1 MGRSFTSRMD
11 RRIKVKFDLAQFSD
25 NYLAEDPHQ
34 TQAREKG
41 IELGVLDTSPG
52 SGAYLRY
59 IASLIAAQSVVEI
72 GTGSGVGTLWL
83 LKGVMSSGVI
93 TTIDPEVQH
102 IQIAKQALIDADVAP
117 NRYRLITSEYL
128 DVMRKLADRAYD
140 LVVFRGNPEDIF
152 DVIDEAHR
160 ILRVGGI
167 LAIDH
172 FYGGGKVPDPA
183 QRDPKTV
190 ALRDA
195 GKFLKSQGEV
205 WSISLNPIGDAVLLA
220 TKL

>member
-1 MGRSFTSRMD
+1 
-11 RRIKVKFDLAQFSD
+11 VKFDLAQFSD
-25 NYLAEDPHQ
+25 NYIPEDPHQ
-34 TQAREKG
+34 TAAREKG
-41 IELGVLDTSPG
+41 EELGVVDATPG
-52 SGAYLRY
+52 SGAFLRY
-59 IASLIAAQSVVEI
+59 VASLISAQSVVEV

-83 LKGVMSSGVI
+83 LKGLMSSGVI

-102 IQIAKQALIDADVAP
+102 IQIAKQVLADADIAP
-117 NRYRLITSEYL
+117 NRYRLITSDYL

-140 LVVFRGNPEDIF
+140 LVVFRGEPEDVL

-172 FYGGGKVPDPA
+172 FFGGGKVPDPA

-195 GKFLKSQGEV
+195 GKFLKSRGEV
-205 WSISLNPIGDAVLLA
+205 WSISLNPVGDAVLLA

>member
-1 MGRSFTSRMD
+1 
-11 RRIKVKFDLAQFSD
+11 VKFEVSQFAD
-25 NYLAEDPHQ
+25 HYIPEDPHQ
-34 TQAREKG
+34 NLAREKG
-41 IELGVLDTSPG
+41 IELGVLDATPG
-52 SGAYLRY
+52 SGAFLRY
-59 IASLIAAQSVVEI
+59 VASLISAQAVVEI

-83 LKGVMSSGVI
+83 LKGVMNSGVI

-102 IQIAKQALIDADVAP
+102 IQIAKQVLLDADVPA
-117 NRYRLITSEYL
+117 NRYRLITSDYL

-140 LVVFRGNPEDIF
+140 LVVFRGNPEDVL

-160 ILRVGGI
+160 ILRTGGI

-172 FYGGGKVPDPA
+172 FFGGGKVPDPA

-195 GKFLKSQGEV
+195 GKFLKSQTEV
-205 WSISLNPIGDAVLLA
+205 WAISLNPIGDAVLLA

>member
-1 MGRSFTSRMD
+1 
-11 RRIKVKFDLAQFSD
+11 VKFDVAQFAD
-25 NYLAEDPHQ
+25 TYLAEDPHQ
-34 TQAREKG
+34 SAAREKG
-41 IELGVLDTSPG
+41 VELGVLDATPG

-59 IASLIAAQSVVEI
+59 IASLISAQSVVEI

-83 LKGVMSSGVI
+83 LKGIMNSGVI

-102 IQIAKQALIDADVAP
+102 VQIAKQVFTEADIAA
-117 NRYRLITSEYL
+117 NRYRLITSDYL

-160 ILRVGGI
+160 ILRTGGI

-195 GKFLKSQGEV
+195 GKFLKNQSEV
-205 WSISLNPIGDAVLLA
+205 WAISLNPIGDAVLLA

>member
-1 MGRSFTSRMD
+1 MKTDAASF
-11 RRIKVKFDLAQFSD
+11 AD
-25 NYLAEDPHQ
+25 NFLGEDINQQTARARGVEIGTYDCTVGSGAFLKYLAELISA
-34 TQAREKG
+34 QA
-41 IELGVLDTSPG
+41 I
-52 SGAYLRY
+52 
-59 IASLIAAQSVVEI
+59 VEV

-83 LKGVMSSGVI
+83 TKGMISSGVI
-93 TTIDPEVQH
+93 TTIDEEVQH
-102 IQIAKQALIDADVAP
+102 TQIAKQSLVDADIAA
-117 NRYRLITSEYL
+117 NRYRLITSDYL
-128 DVMRKLADRAYD
+128 DVMRKLADRGYD

-172 FYGGGKVPDPA
+172 FFGGGKVPDPA

-195 GKFLKSQGEV
+195 GKFLKSQSEA
-205 WSISLNPIGDAVLLA
+205 WSISLNPVGDAVLLA

>member
-1 MGRSFTSRMD
+1 M
-11 RRIKVKFDLAQFSD
+11 KFDVAQFSD
-25 NYLAEDPHQ
+25 NYLPEDPHQ
-34 TQAREKG
+34 SAAREKG
-41 IELGVLDTSPG
+41 IELGINDATPG

-59 IASLIAAQSVVEI
+59 VASLISAQSVVEI
-72 GTGSGVGTLWL
+72 GTGSGVGTLWI
-83 LKGVMSSGVI
+83 LKGVLSSGVV

-102 IQIAKQALIDADVAP
+102 IQIARLVLNDADVAP
-117 NRYRLITSEYL
+117 NRYRLITGDYL

-140 LVVFRGNPEDIF
+140 LVVFRGNAEDIL
-152 DVIDEAHR
+152 DVIDQSHR
-160 ILRVGGI
+160 ILRIGGI

-172 FYGGGKVPDPA
+172 FFGGGKVPDPV

-195 GKFLKSQGEV
+195 GKYLKSQNEV
-205 WSISLNPIGDAVLLA
+205 WSISLNPVGDAVLLA

>member
-1 MGRSFTSRMD
+1 M
-11 RRIKVKFDLAQFSD
+11 KFDAAQFAD
-25 NYLAEDPHQ
+25 NYLSEDPHQ
-34 TQAREKG
+34 SAAREKG
-41 IELGVLDTSPG
+41 VELGVVDATPG
-52 SGAYLRY
+52 SGAFLKYV
-59 IASLIAAQSVVEI
+59 ASLISAQAVVEI

-83 LKGVMSSGVI
+83 LKGVMNSGVI

-102 IQIAKQALIDADVAP
+102 IQIAKQVLADADIAP
-117 NRYRLITSEYL
+117 NRYRLITSDYL

-140 LVVFRGNPEDIF
+140 LVVFRGEPEDIL

-172 FYGGGKVPDPA
+172 FFGGGKVPDPA

-195 GKFLKSQGEV
+195 GKFLKSQSEV
-205 WSISLNPIGDAVLLA
+205 WSISLNPVGDAVLLA

>member
-1 MGRSFTSRMD
+1 M
-11 RRIKVKFDLAQFSD
+11 KFDLAQFSD
-25 NYLAEDPHQ
+25 SYIPEDPHQ
-34 TQAREKG
+34 NIARDKG
-41 IELGVLDTSPG
+41 VELGVVDATPG
-52 SGAYLRY
+52 SGAYLKY
-59 IASLIAAQSVVEI
+59 IASLISAQSVVEI

-102 IQIAKQALIDADVAP
+102 TQIAKQSLVDADIAP
-117 NRYRLITSEYL
+117 NRYRLITSDYL
-128 DVMRKLADRAYD
+128 EVMRKLSDRGYD

-172 FYGGGKVPDPA
+172 FFGGGKVPDPA

-195 GKFLKSQGEV
+195 GKFLKSQSEA
-205 WSISLNPIGDAVLLA
+205 WSISLNTIGDAVLLA

>member
-1 MGRSFTSRMD
+1 M
-11 RRIKVKFDLAQFSD
+11 KFDAALFAD
-25 NYLAEDPHQ
+25 NYLPEDPHQ
-34 TQAREKG
+34 SAAREKG
-41 IELGVLDTSPG
+41 VEIGVLDATPG

-59 IASLIAAQSVVEI
+59 VASLISAQSVVEI

-83 LKGVMSSGVI
+83 LKGILSSGVI

-102 IQIAKQALIDADVAP
+102 VQIAKQVFTDADIPA
-117 NRYRLITSEYL
+117 NRYRLITSDYL
-128 DVMRKLADRAYD
+128 EVMRKLADRAYD

-160 ILRVGGI
+160 ILRTGGI
-167 LAIDH
+167 LAVDH

-195 GKFLKSQGEV
+195 GKFLKSQNEV
-205 WSISLNPIGDAVLLA
+205 WAISLNPIGDAVLLA

>member
-1 MGRSFTSRMD
+1 M
-11 RRIKVKFDLAQFSD
+11 KFDVAQFSD
-25 NYLAEDPHQ
+25 SYLPEDPHQ
-34 TQAREKG
+34 SAARERG
-41 IELGVLDTSPG
+41 VELGVLDATPG

-59 IASLIAAQSVVEI
+59 VASLISAQSVVEI

-83 LKGVMSSGVI
+83 LKGIMSSGVI

-102 IQIAKQALIDADVAP
+102 IQIARQVLSDADIAP

-140 LVVFRGNPEDIF
+140 LVVFRGDPEDIL

-172 FYGGGKVPDPA
+172 FFGGGKVPDPA

-195 GKFLKSQGEV
+195 GKYLKSQNEV

>member
-1 MGRSFTSRMD
+1 M
-11 RRIKVKFDLAQFSD
+11 KFDLAHFSD
-25 NYLAEDPHQ
+25 NYIPEDPHQ
-34 TQAREKG
+34 TAAREKG
-41 IELGVLDTSPG
+41 VELGVVDATPG
-52 SGAYLRY
+52 SGAFLRY
-59 IASLIAAQSVVEI
+59 VASLISAQSVVEV

-83 LKGVMSSGVI
+83 LKGLMNSGVI

-102 IQIAKQALIDADVAP
+102 IQIAKQVLADADIAP
-117 NRYRLITSEYL
+117 NRYRLITSDYL
-128 DVMRKLADRAYD
+128 EVMRKLADRAYD
-140 LVVFRGNPEDIF
+140 LVVFRGEPEDVL

-172 FYGGGKVPDPA
+172 FFGGGKVPDPA

-195 GKFLKSQGEV
+195 GKFLKSQSEV
-205 WSISLNPIGDAVLLA
+205 WSISLNPVGDAVLLA

>member
-1 MGRSFTSRMD
+1 M
-11 RRIKVKFDLAQFSD
+11 KFDAAQFSD
-25 NYLAEDPHQ
+25 SYIPEDPHQ
-34 TQAREKG
+34 VLAREKG
-41 IELGVLDTSPG
+41 IELGVLDATPG
-52 SGAYLRY
+52 SGAYLRFV
-59 IASLIAAQSVVEI
+59 ASLLSAQSVVEI

-83 LKGVMSSGVI
+83 LKGIMSSGVI

-102 IQIAKQALIDADVAP
+102 IQIAKQVLIDADIAP
-117 NRYRLITSEYL
+117 NRYRLITNDYL
-128 DVMRKLADRAYD
+128 EVMRKLADRAYD
-140 LVVFRGNPEDIF
+140 LVVFRGNPEDIL

-190 ALRDA
+190 ALREA
-195 GKFLKSQGEV
+195 GKFLKSQNEH

>member
-1 MGRSFTSRMD
+1 M
-11 RRIKVKFDLAQFSD
+11 KFEVSQFAD
-25 NYLAEDPHQ
+25 HYIPEDPHQ
-34 TQAREKG
+34 NLAREKG
-41 IELGVLDTSPG
+41 IELGVLDATPG
-52 SGAYLRY
+52 SGAFLRY
-59 IASLIAAQSVVEI
+59 VASLISAQAVVEI

-83 LKGVMSSGVI
+83 LKGVMNSGVI

-102 IQIAKQALIDADVAP
+102 IQIAKQVLLDADVPA
-117 NRYRLITSEYL
+117 NRYRLITSDYL

-140 LVVFRGNPEDIF
+140 LVVFRGNPEDVL

-160 ILRVGGI
+160 ILRTGGI

-195 GKFLKSQGEV
+195 GKFLKSQSEV
-205 WSISLNPIGDAVLLA
+205 WAISLNPIGDAVLLA

>member
-1 MGRSFTSRMD
+1 M
-11 RRIKVKFDLAQFSD
+11 KFDAAQFAD
-25 NYLAEDPHQ
+25 NYLSEDPHQ
-34 TQAREKG
+34 SAARERG
-41 IELGVLDTSPG
+41 IELGALDTTA
-52 SGAYLRY
+52 GAGAFIRY
-59 IASLIAAQSVVEI
+59 IAELISAQSVVEI

-83 LKGVMSSGVI
+83 LKGVINSGVI

-102 IQIAKQALIDADVAP
+102 IQVAKKVLNDADIPP

-128 DVMRKLADRAYD
+128 EVMRKLADRAYD

-152 DVIDEAHR
+152 DVIDESHR
-160 ILRVGGI
+160 VLRTGGI

-172 FYGGGKVPDPA
+172 FYCGGKVPDPA

-195 GKFLKSQGEV
+195 GKFLKSQSDT

>member
-1 MGRSFTSRMD
+1 M
-11 RRIKVKFDLAQFSD
+11 KFDAAQFADS
-25 NYLAEDPHQ
+25 YQSEDPHQ
-34 TQAREKG
+34 SAARERG
-41 IELGVLDTSPG
+41 VELGAQDTTPG
-52 SGAYLRY
+52 AGAYLRY
-59 IASLIAAQSVVEI
+59 IAELISAQSVVEI

-83 LKGVMSSGVI
+83 LKGVINSGVI

-102 IQIAKQALIDADVAP
+102 IQVAKQVLNDADIAP
-117 NRYRLITSEYL
+117 NRYRLITSDYL

-160 ILRVGGI
+160 ILRTGGI

-183 QRDPKTV
+183 QRDPKTI

-195 GKFLKSQGEV
+195 GKFLKSQSES
-205 WSISLNPIGDAVLLA
+205 WSIALNPIGDAVLLA

>member
-1 MGRSFTSRMD
+1 M
-11 RRIKVKFDLAQFSD
+11 KFDLAQFAD
-25 NYLAEDPHQ
+25 TYMPEDPHQ
-34 TQAREKG
+34 SAARDKG
-41 IELGVLDTSPG
+41 IELGVLDATPG
-52 SGAYLRY
+52 SGAYLKY
-59 IASLIAAQSVVEI
+59 VASLISAQSVVEI

-102 IQIAKQALIDADVAP
+102 IQIAKHVFADADIAP
-117 NRYRLITSEYL
+117 NRYRLITSDYL
-128 DVMRKLADRAYD
+128 DVMRKLADRGYD
-140 LVVFRGNPEDIF
+140 LVVFRGNPEDIL

-195 GKFLKSQGEV
+195 GKFLKSQSDT
-205 WSISLNPIGDAVLLA
+205 WSISLNPVGDAVLLA

>member
-1 MGRSFTSRMD
+1 M
-11 RRIKVKFDLAQFSD
+11 KFDAAQFSD
-25 NYLAEDPHQ
+25 SYIPEDPHQ
-34 TQAREKG
+34 VLAREKG
-41 IELGVLDTSPG
+41 IELGVIDATPG
-52 SGAYLRY
+52 SGAYLRFV
-59 IASLIAAQSVVEI
+59 ASLLSAQSVVEI
-72 GTGSGVGTLWL
+72 GTGSGVGTLLL
-83 LKGVMSSGVI
+83 LKGIMSSGLI

-102 IQIAKQALIDADVAP
+102 IQIAKQVLIDADIAP
-117 NRYRLITSEYL
+117 NRYRLITSDYL
-128 DVMRKLADRAYD
+128 EVMRKLADRAYD
-140 LVVFRGNPEDIF
+140 LVVFRGNPEDIL

-195 GKFLKSQGEV
+195 GKFLKSQNEH
-205 WSISLNPIGDAVLLA
+205 WSISLNPIGDAVLPA

>member
-1 MGRSFTSRMD
+1 
-11 RRIKVKFDLAQFSD
+11 VKFDVSQFAD
-25 NYLAEDPHQ
+25 NYIPEDPHQ
-34 TQAREKG
+34 NLAREKG
-41 IELGVLDTSPG
+41 IELGVLDATPG
-52 SGAYLRY
+52 SGAFLRY
-59 IASLIAAQSVVEI
+59 VASLISAQAVVEI

-83 LKGVMSSGVI
+83 LKGVMNSGVI

-102 IQIAKQALIDADVAP
+102 IQIAKQVLLDADVPA
-117 NRYRLITSEYL
+117 NRYRLITSDYL

-140 LVVFRGNPEDIF
+140 LVVFRGNPEDVL

-160 ILRVGGI
+160 ILRTGGI

-195 GKFLKSQGEV
+195 GKFLKSQSEV
-205 WSISLNPIGDAVLLA
+205 WAISLNPIGDAVLLA

>member
-1 MGRSFTSRMD
+1 M
-11 RRIKVKFDLAQFSD
+11 KFDLAQFSD
-25 NYLAEDPHQ
+25 NYIPEDPHQ
-34 TQAREKG
+34 TAAREKG
-41 IELGVLDTSPG
+41 VELGVVDATPG
-52 SGAYLRY
+52 SGAFLRY
-59 IASLIAAQSVVEI
+59 VASLISAQSVVEV

-83 LKGVMSSGVI
+83 LKGLMNSGVI

-102 IQIAKQALIDADVAP
+102 IQIAKQVLADADIAP
-117 NRYRLITSEYL
+117 NRYRLITSDYL

-140 LVVFRGNPEDIF
+140 LVVFRGEPEDVL

-172 FYGGGKVPDPA
+172 FFGGGKVPDPA

-195 GKFLKSQGEV
+195 GKFLKSQSEV
-205 WSISLNPIGDAVLLA
+205 WSISLNPVGDAVLLA

>member
-1 MGRSFTSRMD
+1 M
-11 RRIKVKFDLAQFSD
+11 KFDVAHFSD
-25 NYLAEDPHQ
+25 NYIPEDPHQ
-34 TQAREKG
+34 SAAREKG
-41 IELGVLDTSPG
+41 IELGVLDATPG
-52 SGAYLRY
+52 SGAFLRY
-59 IASLIAAQSVVEI
+59 VASLISAQSVVEV

-83 LKGVMSSGVI
+83 LKGLMSSGVI

-102 IQIAKQALIDADVAP
+102 IQIAKQVLADADIAP

-128 DVMRKLADRAYD
+128 EVMRKLADRAYD
-140 LVVFRGNPEDIF
+140 LVVFRGDPEDVL

-172 FYGGGKVPDPA
+172 FFGGGKVPDPA

-195 GKFLKSQGEV
+195 GKFLKSQSEV
-205 WSISLNPIGDAVLLA
+205 WSISLNPVGDAVLLA

>member
-1 MGRSFTSRMD
+1 M
-11 RRIKVKFDLAQFSD
+11 KFDAAQFAD
-25 NYLAEDPHQ
+25 TYLAEDLHQ
-34 TQAREKG
+34 SAAREKG
-41 IELGVLDTSPG
+41 IELGVLDATPG

-59 IASLIAAQSVVEI
+59 IASLISAQSVVEI

-83 LKGVMSSGVI
+83 LKGIMNSGVI

-102 IQIAKQALIDADVAP
+102 VQIAKQVFTEADIAA
-117 NRYRLITSEYL
+117 NRYRLITSDYL
-128 DVMRKLADRAYD
+128 DVMRKLGDRAYD

-160 ILRVGGI
+160 ILRTGGI

-195 GKFLKSQGEV
+195 GKFLKNQSEV
-205 WSISLNPIGDAVLLA
+205 WAISLNPIGDAVLLA

>member
-1 MGRSFTSRMD
+1 M
-11 RRIKVKFDLAQFSD
+11 KFDLAQFADS
-25 NYLAEDPHQ
+25 YLPEDQ
-34 TQAREKG
+34 NQVAARERG
-41 IELGVLDTSPG
+41 VELGVLDATPG
-52 SGAYLRY
+52 SGAFLKYV
-59 IASLIAAQSVVEI
+59 ASLLSAQSVVEI

-83 LKGVMSSGVI
+83 LKGMLSSGVI

-102 IQIAKQALIDADVAP
+102 MQIAKQVFADADIPA
-117 NRYRLITSEYL
+117 NRCRLITSDYL
-128 DVMRKLADRAYD
+128 EVLRKLADRAYD
-140 LVVFRGNPEDIF
+140 LVVFRGNPEDIL

-172 FYGGGKVPDPA
+172 FFGGGKVPDPA
-183 QRDPKTV
+183 QRDPKTI

-195 GKFLKSQGEV
+195 GKFLKSQQEV
-205 WSISLNPIGDAVLLA
+205 WAISLNPIGDAVLLA

>member
-1 MGRSFTSRMD
+1 
-11 RRIKVKFDLAQFSD
+11 VKFDAAQFAD
-25 NYLAEDPHQ
+25 TYLAEDPHQ
-34 TQAREKG
+34 STAREKG
-41 IELGVLDTSPG
+41 IELGVLDATPG

-59 IASLIAAQSVVEI
+59 IASLISAQSVVEI

-83 LKGVMSSGVI
+83 LKGIMNSGVI

-102 IQIAKQALIDADVAP
+102 VQIAKQVFTDADIPA

-160 ILRVGGI
+160 ILRTGGI

-195 GKFLKSQGEV
+195 GKFLKNQSEV
-205 WSISLNPIGDAVLLA
+205 WAISLNPIGDAVLLA

>member
-1 MGRSFTSRMD
+1 M
-11 RRIKVKFDLAQFSD
+11 KFDVAQFSD
-25 NYLAEDPHQ
+25 NYIPEDPHQ
-34 TQAREKG
+34 SAAREKG
-41 IELGVLDTSPG
+41 IELGVLDATPG
-52 SGAYLRY
+52 SGAFLRY
-59 IASLIAAQSVVEI
+59 VASLISAQSVVEV

-83 LKGVMSSGVI
+83 LKGLMSSGVI

-102 IQIAKQALIDADVAP
+102 IQIAKQVLADADIAP

-128 DVMRKLADRAYD
+128 EVMRKLADRAYD
-140 LVVFRGNPEDIF
+140 LVVFRGDPEDVL

-160 ILRVGGI
+160 VLRVGGI

-172 FYGGGKVPDPA
+172 FFGGGKVPDPA

-195 GKFLKSQGEV
+195 GKFLKSQSEV
-205 WSISLNPIGDAVLLA
+205 WSISLNPVGDAVLLA

>member
-1 MGRSFTSRMD
+1 M
-11 RRIKVKFDLAQFSD
+11 KFDPAQFSD
-25 NYLAEDPHQ
+25 NYIGEDPFQ
-34 TQAREKG
+34 SAARERG
-41 IELGVLDTSPG
+41 IELGVTDTTPG
-52 SGAYLRY
+52 SGAFLKYV
-59 IASLIAAQSVVEI
+59 AALISAQSIVEI

-83 LKGVMSSGVI
+83 LKGLINSGVI

-102 IQIAKQALIDADVAP
+102 IQIAKQVLNDADIAP
-117 NRYRLITSEYL
+117 NKYRLITSDYL

-160 ILRVGGI
+160 ILRTGGI
-167 LAIDH
+167 LAIDR
-172 FYGGGKVPDPA
+172 FFGGGKVPDPA

-195 GKFLKSQGEV
+195 GKFLKSQSEV

>member
-1 MGRSFTSRMD
+1 M
-11 RRIKVKFDLAQFSD
+11 KFDAAQFAD
-25 NYLAEDPHQ
+25 NYLSEDPHQ
-34 TQAREKG
+34 SAARERG
-41 IELGVLDTSPG
+41 IELGALDTTAVA
-52 SGAYLRY
+52 GAFIRY
-59 IASLIAAQSVVEI
+59 IAELISAQSVVEI

-83 LKGVMSSGVI
+83 LKGVINSGVI

-102 IQIAKQALIDADVAP
+102 IQVAKQVLNDADIPP

-128 DVMRKLADRAYD
+128 EVMRKLADRAYD

-152 DVIDEAHR
+152 DVIDESHR
-160 ILRVGGI
+160 VLRTGGI

-195 GKFLKSQGEV
+195 GKFLKSQSDT

>member
-1 MGRSFTSRMD
+1 M
-11 RRIKVKFDLAQFSD
+11 KFDPELFSD
-25 NYLAEDPHQ
+25 GYLPEDPHQ
-34 TQAREKG
+34 SAARERG
-41 IELGVLDTSPG
+41 IELGITDTTPG
-52 SGAYLRY
+52 SGAFLKYV
-59 IASLIAAQSVVEI
+59 ASLIQAQSVVEI

-83 LKGVMSSGVI
+83 LKGVISSGVI

-102 IQIAKQALIDADVAP
+102 IQIAKQVLNDADIPP
-117 NRYRLITSEYL
+117 NRYRLITSDYL
-128 DVMRKLADRAYD
+128 EVMRKLADRAYD

-160 ILRVGGI
+160 ILRTGGI

-172 FYGGGKVPDPA
+172 FFGGQKVPDPA

-195 GKFLKSQGEV
+195 GKFLKSQSEI
-205 WSISLNPIGDAVLLA
+205 WSIALNPIGDAVLLA

>member
-1 MGRSFTSRMD
+1 M
-11 RRIKVKFDLAQFSD
+11 KFDVAQFSD
-25 NYLAEDPHQ
+25 NYLSEDPHQ
-34 TQAREKG
+34 SAAREKG
-41 IELGVLDTSPG
+41 VELGVVDATPG
-52 SGAYLRY
+52 SGAFLKYV
-59 IASLIAAQSVVEI
+59 ASLISAQAVVEI

-83 LKGVMSSGVI
+83 LKGVMNSGVI

-102 IQIAKQALIDADVAP
+102 IQIAKQVLADADIAP
-117 NRYRLITSEYL
+117 NRYRLITSDYL

-140 LVVFRGNPEDIF
+140 LVVFRGEPEDIL

-172 FYGGGKVPDPA
+172 FFGGGKVPDPA

-195 GKFLKSQGEV
+195 GKFLKSQSEV
-205 WSISLNPIGDAVLLA
+205 WSISLNPVGDAVLLA

>member
-1 MGRSFTSRMD
+1 M
-11 RRIKVKFDLAQFSD
+11 KFDLAQFSD
-25 NYLAEDPHQ
+25 NYIPEDPHQ
-34 TQAREKG
+34 TAAREKG
-41 IELGVLDTSPG
+41 EELGVVDATPG
-52 SGAYLRY
+52 SGAFLRY
-59 IASLIAAQSVVEI
+59 VASLISAQSVVEV

-83 LKGVMSSGVI
+83 LKGLMSSGVI

-102 IQIAKQALIDADVAP
+102 IQIAKQVLADADIAP
-117 NRYRLITSEYL
+117 NRYRLITSDYL

-140 LVVFRGNPEDIF
+140 LVVFRGEPEDVL

-172 FYGGGKVPDPA
+172 FFGGGKVPDPA

-195 GKFLKSQGEV
+195 GKFLKSQSEV
-205 WSISLNPIGDAVLLA
+205 WSISLNPVGDAVLLA

>member
-1 MGRSFTSRMD
+1 M
-11 RRIKVKFDLAQFSD
+11 KFDQAQFAD
-25 NYLAEDPHQ
+25 TYLPEDPHQ
-34 TQAREKG
+34 ISAREKG
-41 IELGVLDTSPG
+41 VELGVVDATPG
-52 SGAYLRY
+52 SGAYLKY
-59 IASLIAAQSVVEI
+59 IASLISAQAVVEI

-83 LKGVMSSGVI
+83 LKGVMNSGVI

-102 IQIAKQALIDADVAP
+102 TQIARQALNGLDIPANKV
-117 NRYRLITSEYL
+117 RLINGDYL

-140 LVVFRGNPEDIF
+140 LVVFRGNPEDIL
-152 DVIDEAHR
+152 DVVDEAHR
-160 ILRVGGI
+160 ILRVGGL

-172 FYGGGKVPDPA
+172 FFGGGKVPDPA
-183 QRDPKTV
+183 QRDPRTV

-195 GKFLKSQGEV
+195 GKFLRSQIEL

>member
-1 MGRSFTSRMD
+1 M
-11 RRIKVKFDLAQFSD
+11 KFDAAQFSD
-25 NYLAEDPHQ
+25 TYIAEDPHQ
-34 TQAREKG
+34 VLAREKG
-41 IELGVLDTSPG
+41 IELGVIDATPG
-52 SGAYLRY
+52 SGAYLRFV
-59 IASLIAAQSVVEI
+59 ASLLSAQSVVEI

-83 LKGVMSSGVI
+83 LKGIMSSGVI

-102 IQIAKQALIDADVAP
+102 IQIAKQVLIDADIAP
-117 NRYRLITSEYL
+117 NRYRLITSDYL
-128 DVMRKLADRAYD
+128 EVMRKLADRAYD
-140 LVVFRGNPEDIF
+140 LVVFRGNPEDIL

-195 GKFLKSQGEV
+195 GKFLKSQNEH

>member
-1 MGRSFTSRMD
+1 M
-11 RRIKVKFDLAQFSD
+11 KFDAAQFAD
-25 NYLAEDPHQ
+25 NYQSEDPHQ
-34 TQAREKG
+34 SAARERG
-41 IELGVLDTSPG
+41 VALGAQDTTPG
-52 SGAYLRY
+52 DGEYLRY
-59 IASLIAAQSVVEI
+59 IAELISAQSVVEI

-83 LKGVMSSGVI
+83 LKGVINSGVI

-102 IQIAKQALIDADVAP
+102 IQVAKQVLNDADIAP
-117 NRYRLITSEYL
+117 NRYRLITSDYL

-160 ILRVGGI
+160 ILRTGGI

-183 QRDPKTV
+183 QRDPKTI

-195 GKFLKSQGEV
+195 GKFLKSQSES
-205 WSISLNPIGDAVLLA
+205 WSIALNPIGDAVLLA

>member
-1 MGRSFTSRMD
+1 M
-11 RRIKVKFDLAQFSD
+11 KFDLAQFSD
-25 NYLAEDPHQ
+25 NYIPEDPHQ
-34 TQAREKG
+34 TAARIKG
-41 IELGVLDTSPG
+41 VELGVVDATPG
-52 SGAYLRY
+52 SGAFLRY
-59 IASLIAAQSVVEI
+59 VASLISAQSVVEV

-83 LKGVMSSGVI
+83 LKGLMNSGVI

-102 IQIAKQALIDADVAP
+102 IQIAKQVLSDADIAP
-117 NRYRLITSEYL
+117 NRYRLITSDYL

-140 LVVFRGNPEDIF
+140 LVVFRGEPEDVL

-172 FYGGGKVPDPA
+172 FFGGGKVPDPA

-195 GKFLKSQGEV
+195 GKFLKSQSEV
-205 WSISLNPIGDAVLLA
+205 WSISLNPVGDAVLLA

>member
-1 MGRSFTSRMD
+1 M
-11 RRIKVKFDLAQFSD
+11 KFDPFQFADTYIS
-25 NYLAEDPHQ
+25 EDPFQ
-34 TQAREKG
+34 SSARDRG
-41 IELGVLDTSPG
+41 IELGVLDATPG
-52 SGAYLRY
+52 SGAFLKYV
-59 IASLIAAQSVVEI
+59 AALISAQSVVEV

-83 LKGVMSSGVI
+83 LKGLINSGVI

-102 IQIAKQALIDADVAP
+102 TQIAKQVLNDADIPA
-117 NRYRLITSEYL
+117 NRYRLITNDYL
-128 DVMRKLADRAYD
+128 EVMRKLADRAYD

-152 DVIDEAHR
+152 DVIDESHR
-160 ILRVGGI
+160 ILRTGGI

-195 GKFLKSQGEV
+195 GKFLKSQSEV